1 MNKFALVLIFSFIA
15 FSKGA
20 ALLIDDFNTEPY
32 YSFDWLDKDEKTF
45 EVQLTSATTKTNS
58 FCYLYNTSHV
68 CKPECSANGK
78 TLSCKLV
85 GDNCKADGDNPAYK
99 YYYAVYCANN
109 HASNTNYTKNATPNQ
124 LLYYLVNNGASGDVG
139 VTIAVCSGSFLKYS
153 LILLSLLI
161 L

>member
-1 MNKFALVLIFSFIA
+1 MNKLALALIFSTIVFI
-15 FSKGA
+15 KGTPTVNNY
-20 ALLIDDFNTEPY
+20 NTEPY
-32 YSFDWLDKDEKTF
+32 HSFDWLDEDEQTF
-45 EVQLTSATTKTNS
+45 TIAYTSDTSTMPD
-58 FCYLYNTSHV
+58 FCYLFNSSVV
-68 CKPECSANGK
+68 CRPECSANGK

-99 YYYAVYCANN
+99 YYYAVYCDNN
-109 HASNTNYTKNATPNQ
+109 HATNTNYTKNASPEQ
-124 LLYYLVNNGASGDVG
+124 LLYYLVNTASPNGDVG